1 MLSMGLHFA
10 SESTFAFDPSGTLW
24 AAVRNVNNIEFNH
37 LDSSGN
43 IVEGPYLLGASGAP
57 LDPDSFDGFAFR
69 PGAISNVPELLT
81 WAMML
86 LGFAGL
92 GIGVFCRS
100 REPSTVS
107 A

>member
-1 MLSMGLHFA
+1 MGGCLLRLVCLWICWRRIGG
-10 SESTFAFDPSGTLW
+10 SESKD
-24 AAVRNVNNIEFNH
+24 H

-43 IVEGPYLLGASGAP
+43 IVGGPYLLNASGAP
-57 LDPDSFDGFAFR
+57 LNPDSFGGFAFR
-69 PGAISNVPELLT
+69 PAAISNVPELPT

-92 GIGVFCRS
+92 GVCVFCRS

-107 A
+107 G